1 MKKIVVSKRTW
12 RILRKIKNQNSLGN
26 FSKTIDYLI
35 NLKPKLNRVSM
46 HEIHRRVDELI
57 NAKNLEEKIAKKQS
71 SVIELQ
77 CMQCGST
84 PFKLDES
91 VCDEAG
97 IICPFCGCFHGI
109 TICQCDEKKGQ
120 ILQEKQSKAVPR
132 EKEEQPTI
140 LFQCMKCGR
149 QPFSS
154 REIRRDFWGVTVSSL
169 QIYASCTFI
178 SGGMKCSIIK
188 S

>member
-1 MKKIVVSKRTW
+1 MKKISISKRTW
-12 RILRKIKNQNSLGN
+12 RTLRKIKNQHNFGN
-26 FSKTIDYLI
+26 FSKTVDHLID
-35 NLKPKLNRVSM
+35 LKPNLNRESM
-46 HEIHRRVDELI
+46 HEIHRRVDALI
-57 NAKNLEEKIAKKQS
+57 KAKNLEEKIAFQQF

-91 VCDEAG
+91 VCDETG
-97 IICPFCGCFHGI
+97 IICPFCSCFHGI

-132 EKEEQPTI
+132 EKEEQPAI

-154 REIRRDFWGVTVSSL
+154 REIRKNFWGL
-169 QIYASCTFI
+169 QCPHCRYTHRVRLLLE
-178 SGGMKCSIIK
+178 G
-188 S
+188 